1 MKKKLLF
8 TLAFLSASVFTF
20 AQEVTSG
27 DGNVTYTYTEANP
40 TKVISSGTESTTTD
54 DQKPYLTD
62 YKSEATLHI
71 HHDVRKKVAG
81 REREYAGTISEI
93 KNYDNLVLEDLNKYP
108 EDIVE
113 NEKNVNISKGEFLKL
128 VKNSQTNKYE
138 YQIQDLPEAQEIY
151 AAYLEACGLVKS
163 DLNLVLGSKAEEK
176 YDVKGRTI
184 NDDLYYQEEEIE
196 EGIFE
201 YEIVCN
207 ITGIYK
213 EIKTFENCKDIV
225 IPTTIGE
232 GIDDA
237 KVNEVDSVAYVTG
250 LIDDNRVKTKIA
262 EYAENL
268 NFDFTNSTVVGKI
281 RYDAPSNKLVYFADG
296 VDAEG
301 VNIVSG
307 SNCENY
313 NLADDG
319 TEVKVYKAF
328 NAKNIDYTRNISAGK
343 YYTITVPFDFTRKS
357 KYFDRTSIFTSCNVK
372 PGSDPLVT
380 FTTTDT
386 WEANM
391 PMLCKANATTSVMSL
406 SSTQGIEVTVTEP
419 ISWSSDAN
427 SNEPAKF
434 NGTYK
439 PVAKEDLTKAYIVG
453 LDGTFGRMPV
463 NSTRL
468 KPCRAYI
475 TLDNES
481 SAAKYDNATIQIV
494 DEDGTVE
501 ILETSEEATGIDGV
515 TDGANAEVTNSQ
527 FVSVDGKVSTTPVK
541 GLNIVKSTLKNG
553 KTSTKKVVY

>member
-8 TLAFLSASVFTF
+8 TVAFMSASVFAF
-20 AQEVTSG
+20 AQQEAYSS
-27 DGNVTYTYTEANP
+27 DGNVTYTYAEDTP
-40 TKVISSGTESTTTD
+40 TKVISEGSESKTENI
-54 DQKPYLTD
+54 QNPYLTD
-62 YKSEATLHI
+62 FKGEATMHVNY
-71 HHDVRKKVAG
+71 DVKTKVSGRK
-81 REREYAGTISEI
+81 REYAGTITKI
-93 KNYDNLVLEDLNKYP
+93 KNYSNLVIENAYNYP
-108 EDIVE
+108 TTFTTKEL
-113 NEKNVNISKGEFLKL
+113 NVNINKNEFLKL
-128 VKNSQTNKYE
+128 QKNTTTGKYE
-138 YQIQDLPEAQEIY
+138 YAILENAKDTYEAYKTACELY
-151 AAYLEACGLVKS
+151 ASE
-163 DLNLVLGSKAEEK
+163 LNLVLGGEAQELV
-176 YDVKGRTI
+176 DVKNRTI
-184 NDDLYYQEEEIE
+184 NTNLYYQEEEIE

-201 YEIVCN
+201 YEVVCN

-213 EIKTFENCKDIV
+213 AYTEFDNCEDV
-225 IPTTIGE
+225 IIPSAISD
-232 GIDDA
+232 GIEA
-237 KVNEVDSVAYVTG
+237 PEVNVIDSVAYVTG
-250 LIDDNRVKTKIA
+250 LIDDSRA
-262 EYAENL
+262 ETMIGKYKSL
-268 NFDFTNSTVVGKI
+268 NYDFTQATVIGQVAYDVPDNKLFYFAEDINASGKNIVVG
-281 RYDAPSNKLVYFADG
+281 S
-296 VDAEG
+296 
-301 VNIVSG
+301 S
-307 SNCENY
+307 CESY
-313 NLADDG
+313 NLKDDG

-343 YYTITVPFDFTRKS
+343 YYTITVPFDFARKS

-372 PGSDPLVT
+372 SGSDPLVT

-419 ISWSSDAN
+419 MSWSSDAN

-515 TDGANAEVTNSQ
+515 IDGANAEVTNSQ